1 MRYLYIAVAV
11 IVVCFCAAII
21 NDRRQAAKK
30 QAAKKQAAEEKR
42 QAQQEKLEN
51 LRREKEEE
59 KAQAAAQREEWE
71 ALHGR
76 FKTSLAG
83 VTFEN
88 EDGTSR
94 QKLLKDF
101 KARGGQAD
109 LELEEY
115 EYKGA
120 PAIRVLV
127 DGECVG
133 NIPRNRVDELQ
144 AIMDR
149 LERAN
154 LEVEAFRP
162 DDDDEPGQKRGALI
176 YRADLYLIYSK

>member
-1 MRYLYIAVAV
+1 MIFYIAIAVVVLCLVA
-11 IVVCFCAAII
+11 AAII
-21 NDRRQAAKK
+21 GRK
-30 QAAKKQAAEEKR
+30 QAADRRAAEEQRQEQLRAAEDLKR
-42 QAQQEKLEN
+42 KKA
-51 LRREKEEE
+51 EEE
-59 KAQAAAQREEWE
+59 ARAAAQREEWE
-71 ALHGR
+71 SLHGR

-83 VTFEN
+83 VTFDN
-88 EDGTSR
+88 DDGTSR

-115 EYKGA
+115 EYKGS

-133 NIPRNRVDELQ
+133 NIPKNRVDELL

-162 DDDDEPGQKRGALI
+162 DADDDDEKPRGELI

>member
-1 MRYLYIAVAV
+1 MILYIAIAVVALCLIVAV
-11 IVVCFCAAII
+11 ITA
-21 NDRRQAAKK
+21 RK
-30 QAAKKQAAEEKR
+30 QAADKRAAEEKK
-42 QAQQEKLEN
+42 QEKMRAIEEL
-51 LRREKEEE
+51 KHKKAEEE
-59 KAQAAAQREEWE
+59 AQAAAQREEWE
-71 ALHGR
+71 SLHGR

-83 VTFEN
+83 VTFDN
-88 EDGTSR
+88 DDGTSR

-115 EYKGA
+115 EYKGS
-120 PAIRVLV
+120 PAIRVLI

-133 NIPRNRVDELQ
+133 NIPKNRVDELR

-162 DDDDEPGQKRGALI
+162 DADDDDEKPRGELI